1 MKDDKARRNEKIFA
15 SDQDLKNAF
24 EWVNSNRKLFRRP
37 VHGPIVCEVVTNDFD
52 ASNYLEQHVK
62 NTVLKSFVV
71 ECREDM
77 NLLYRE
83 IRQKRGWRINIQ
95 VVNQG
100 TLDPVRRMYSEE
112 KMNTLKNTHGI
123 LGYLDE
129 LFEASPAILQAL
141 RNTSNVQSVLVGGAR
156 TKMNDNLL
164 AYLSQRENDSGKQA
178 FCIFVKDS
186 GKTYKVSGKK
196 DLIFWMSS
204 QSSAEFTSFF
214 LLFTAHCNSFA
225 I

>member
-100 TLDPVRRMYSEE
+100 TLEPVRRMYSEG
-112 KMNTLKNTHGI
+112 KMNTLKKDHGI

-129 LFEASPAILQAL
+129 LFEASPAVLQAL

-156 TKMNDNLL
+156 TKMTDGLL
-164 AYLSQRENDSGKQA
+164 AYLSQRENEGGKQA
-178 FCIFVKDS
+178 FCIFVKDAK
-186 GKTYKVSGKK
+186 KTYKVS
-196 DLIFWMSS
+196 DDETFWV
-204 QSSAEFTSFF
+204 
-214 LLFTAHCNSFA
+214 
-225 I
+225 